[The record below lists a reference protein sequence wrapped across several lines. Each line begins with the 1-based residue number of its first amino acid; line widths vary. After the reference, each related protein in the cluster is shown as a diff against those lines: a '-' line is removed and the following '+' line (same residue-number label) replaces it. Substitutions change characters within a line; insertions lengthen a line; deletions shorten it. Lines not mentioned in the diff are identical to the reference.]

1 MYFVLSF
8 NDHNFKRAVDA
19 CLAGSQKLSKSKIT
33 DLNEAKKFCEE
44 QIRKDN
50 YQNILFIYHY
60 LFFHFGFRFSK
71 KADIPSLASIA
82 IIFIVIILLVYA

>member
-1 MYFVLSF
+1 MLNKKNILIVIFIAIAMYFILSF

-50 YQNILFIYHY
+50 
-60 LFFHFGFRFSK
+60 
-71 KADIPSLASIA
+71 
-82 IIFIVIILLVYA
+82 